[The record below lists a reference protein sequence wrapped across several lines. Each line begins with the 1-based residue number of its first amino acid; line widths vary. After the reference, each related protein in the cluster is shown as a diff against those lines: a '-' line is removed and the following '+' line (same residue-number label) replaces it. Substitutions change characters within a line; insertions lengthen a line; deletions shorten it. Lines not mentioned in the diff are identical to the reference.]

1 MPPKN
6 QNYKPF
12 KPRKPMSTLID
23 KINDMLYDKRK
34 PPVMVIRIDPDSN
47 NYHDMKWLI
56 DNQKKII
63 ANRKL
68 IDLIG

>member
-1 MPPKN
+1 
-6 QNYKPF
+6 
-12 KPRKPMSTLID
+12 MSTLID

-34 PPVMVIRIDPDSN
+34 PPVLIIRIDPDSN